1 MAERKIYLSPAF
13 GRKVKKLKKQEKKDL
28 DDAVLDI
35 LNDPTV
41 GQEKVGDLSVVF
53 VHKFKIRKQ
62 LALLSY
68 TYTDSEINLLT
79 FGSHENFY
87 RDLKKYK
94 KT

>member
-1 MAERKIYLSPAF
+1 LAERKIYLSPAF
-13 GRKVKKLKKQEKKDL
+13 GRKLKKLKKQEKKHL

-35 LNDPTV
+35 LNDPCV
-41 GQEKVGDLSVVF
+41 GQEKVGDLSGVL
-53 VHKFKIRKQ
+53 VHKFKINKQ
-62 LALLSY
+62 RTLLSY

>member
-41 GQEKVGDLSVVF
+41 GQEKVGDLSGVF

-94 KT
+94 KA

>member
-94 KT
+94 ET

>member
-1 MAERKIYLSPAF
+1 LGKRSIYLSPAF
-13 GRKVKKLKKQEKKDL
+13 GRKIKNLKKQEKKEL

-35 LNDPTV
+35 LNDPSI
-41 GQEKVGDLSVVF
+41 GQEKVGDLAGVF
-53 VHKFKIRKQ
+53 VHKFKINKQ
-62 LALLSY
+62 LILLSY
-68 TYTDSEINLLT
+68 SYDEKEINLLT

>member
-41 GQEKVGDLSVVF
+41 GQEKVGDLSGVF

-94 KT
+94 ET

>member
-13 GRKVKKLKKQEKKDL
+13 GRKVKKLKKQGKKDL

-94 KT
+94 KA

>member
-13 GRKVKKLKKQEKKDL
+13 GKKIKKLKQQDKKKL

-35 LNDPTV
+35 LNEPSI
-41 GQEKVGDLSVVF
+41 GEEKAGNLAGVL
-53 VHKFKIRKQ
+53 VHKFKINKQ
-62 LALLSY
+62 LTLLSY
-68 TYTDSEINLLT
+68 TYTDAEINLLT

-94 KT
+94 KA